1 MKAEWLLDARKIPDE
16 VMNYLRRIAVRA
28 VEEKRYSPEVI
39 ADILGISRSSL
50 YDWLRG
56 YREGGEEAL
65 DTQSAPGA
73 PPAITEEM
81 DRWLKTV
88 VLTTTPVDHG
98 YDTRLWTRDLLAELL
113 NR

>member
-1 MKAEWLLDARKIPDE
+1 
-16 VMNYLRRIAVRA
+16 MNSLRRIAVRA
-28 VEEKRYSPEVI
+28 VEEKHSSPEVI
-39 ADILGISRSSL
+39 ADILGIRRSSL

-56 YREGGEEAL
+56 YREEGEEVL

-73 PPAITEEM
+73 PPVITEEM